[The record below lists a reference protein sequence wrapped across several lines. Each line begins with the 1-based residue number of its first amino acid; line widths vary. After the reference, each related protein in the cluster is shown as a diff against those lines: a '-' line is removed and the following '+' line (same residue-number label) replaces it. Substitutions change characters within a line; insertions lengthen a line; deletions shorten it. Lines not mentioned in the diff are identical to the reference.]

1 MKYTTI
7 LFDGYGTLFD
17 KAFDALFD
25 TCQTIVDDL
34 QLDMTKEAFLDH
46 WDRYFFPLLRE
57 DDFVTFWDAH
67 VIGLEKTFADLN
79 VSNDPV
85 PYVKNLI
92 DTFGQVPLFPDV
104 KPALNALNGVQTA
117 VVSNADHGHLTSALT
132 KNDLHFPLVISSE
145 SSRCYKPNPEIFYDA
160 LKELNVTPEKT
171 LYVGDS
177 QEDDIVG
184 THKAGI
190 DIAWLNRENA
200 TRRDTI
206 PEPTYEIT
214 SLSELSS
221 ILGEE

>member
-1 MKYTTI
+1 MTYNTI

-57 DDFVTFWDAH
+57 GDFVTFWDAH
-67 VIGLEKTFADLN
+67 IIGLEKTFADLN
-79 VSNDPV
+79 VSNDPI

-104 KPALNALNGVQTA
+104 KPALNALNGIQTA
-117 VVSNADHGHLTSALT
+117 VVSNADHGHLISALAT
-132 KNDLHFPLVISSE
+132 NDLHFPLIISSE
-145 SSRCYKPNPEIFYDA
+145 SARCYKPNPEIFYDA
-160 LKELNVTPEKT
+160 FKKLNCNPDHT

-184 THKAGI
+184 AHRAGI
-190 DIAWLNRENA
+190 HVAWLNRDNSK
-200 TRRDTI
+200 RRDNI
-206 PEPTYEIT
+206 PEPDHEIN
-214 SLSELSS
+214 SLSELSN
-221 ILGEE
+221 II